1 MHRHVTHRRSGVA
14 TLVGAIVAI
23 GLVAAPVAAQSPEP
37 VSGGTLLFARNQEPA
52 SLNPMVG
59 SADNGSIFTI
69 MQMCDQLVEATG
81 DPEPQ
86 PGLAERWDR
95 SDDGLTWT
103 FHLRDAMFSDGTPV
117 TADDVVFSLTRW
129 ADPAI
134 NIDYGGL
141 ASSVE
146 SVTKVDDSTVQIT
159 LNRPDGAILDN
170 LAMFVASIVPQAV
183 IESIG
188 DEGFAEAPVCSGPF
202 MLKSWSRGQQL
213 ELVRNP
219 HYWNA
224 PQPYL
229 DGVTFR
235 FVADDNTRMLQLQ
248 QGEVHAAEEV
258 PYAQIDRIDALDGV
272 RVDSA
277 PVFKWDAI
285 WLNTTKPPLD
295 DLNVRQALNY
305 ATPKQAILDTILAGR
320 GDIANHIIAR
330 VKYWDPNVPAYPYDV
345 AKAKELM
352 AASSAPDGFDLQM
365 LIVAGDST
373 EQAMAQAIQAAWA
386 EIGVNVTIEPV
397 DIGTAFTRW
406 LANPNAEMS
415 ATFPGS
421 ALSSDTLSD
430 DNLAFVFMVPD
441 AGLNSFGTGWDNP
454 DVVAAVKAASGS
466 FDEEVRRTEFGKAQ
480 ALGMADAPA
489 VPLFFTDSRTG
500 LSDQVQG
507 FRTLPTGWWSL
518 REAWLAQ

>member
-1 MHRHVTHRRSGVA
+1 MVSQVRPRTRRASMLMGALAVTA
-14 TLVGAIVAI
+14 
-23 GLVAAPVAAQSPEP
+23 LVAAPVAAQSPAP
-37 VSGGTLLFARNQEPA
+37 VSGGTLTFARNQEPQ

-69 MQMCDQLVEATG
+69 MQMCDQLVRATG
-81 DPEPQ
+81 DPDPQ
-86 PGLAERWDR
+86 PGLAESWER

-103 FHLRDAMFSDGTPV
+103 FHLRDAQFSDGSPV

-134 NIDYGGL
+134 NVSYGGL

-146 SVTKVDDSTVQIT
+146 AVTKVDDSTVELT

-183 IESIG
+183 IEAIG
-188 DEGFAEAPVCSGPF
+188 DEAFAEAPVCSGPF
-202 MLKSWSRGQQL
+202 MLQSWTRGQQL

-219 HYWNA
+219 NYWDA
-224 PQPYL
+224 PRPYL
-229 DGVTFR
+229 DGVTFS

-248 QGEVHAAEEV
+248 QGEVLAAEEV
-258 PYAQIDRIDALDGV
+258 PYAQVERIDALDGV
-272 RVDSA
+272 SVDST

-285 WLNTTKPPLD
+285 WLNTAMAPLD
-295 DLNVRQALNY
+295 DLNVRLALNY
-305 ATPKQAILDTILAGR
+305 ATPKQAILDTVLFGR

-330 VKYWDPNVPAYPYDV
+330 VKYWDPEVPAYPYDLD
-345 AKAKELM
+345 KAKELM
-352 AASSAPDGFDLQM
+352 SQSSVPDGFDLP
-365 LIVAGDST
+365 LLVVAGDST
-373 EQAMAQAIQAAWA
+373 EQAMAQVIQAAWS

-406 LANPNAEMS
+406 LAPENAEMS

-421 ALSSDTLSD
+421 ALSSDTMSD
-430 DNLAFVFMVPD
+430 DNLVFVFMDPD
-441 AGLNSFGTGWDNP
+441 AGLNSFGTGWGNP
-454 DVVAAVKAASGS
+454 DVVTALKAASGS
-466 FDEEVRRTEFGKAQ
+466 FDEDVRRTEFAKAQ
-480 ALGMADAPA
+480 ALAMADAPA

-518 REAWLAQ
+518 SEAWLAQ

>member
-1 MHRHVTHRRSGVA
+1 MEGQFVPRRPRA
-14 TLVGAIVAI
+14 TMLAAAIAAI
-23 GLVAAPVAAQSPEP
+23 GVVAGPAAAQSPEP

-81 DPEPQ
+81 EPDPQ
-86 PGLAERWDR
+86 PGLAESWDR

-103 FHLRDAMFSDGTPV
+103 FHLRDAKFSDGSPV

-134 NIDYGGL
+134 NVNYGGL

-146 SVTKVDDSTVQIT
+146 SVTKVDDGTVQLT
-159 LNRPDGAILDN
+159 LSRPDGAILDN
-170 LAMFVASIVPQAV
+170 LAMFVASIVPKAV
-183 IESIG
+183 IEEIG
-188 DEGFAEAPVCSGPF
+188 DEAFAERPVCSGPF
-202 MLKSWSRGQQL
+202 MLESWTRGQEL
-213 ELVRNP
+213 KLVRNP
-219 HYWNA
+219 YYWNA

-229 DGVTFR
+229 DGVTFS

-248 QGEVHAAEEV
+248 QGEVQVAEEV
-258 PYAQIDRIDALDGV
+258 PYAQVDRVDALDGV
-272 RVDSA
+272 HVDSS

-285 WLNTTKPPLD
+285 WLNTAKPPLD
-295 DLNVRQALNY
+295 DLNVRLALNY
-305 ATPKQAILDTILAGR
+305 ATPKQAILDSILFGR

-330 VKYWDPNVPAYPYDV
+330 VKYWDPDVPAYPYDL
-345 AKAKELM
+345 AKAQELM
-352 AASSAPDGFDLQM
+352 AKSSVPDGFDLQM

-373 EQAMAQAIQAAWA
+373 EQAMAQAIQAAWS

-406 LANPNAEMS
+406 LAPENAEMS

-421 ALSSDTLSD
+421 ALSSDTMSD
-430 DNLAFVFMVPD
+430 DNLVFVFMDPD
-441 AGLNSFGTGWDNP
+441 AGLNSFGTGWGNP
-454 DVVAAVKAASGS
+454 DVVSAIKAASGS

-480 ALGMADAPA
+480 ALAMADAPA

-500 LSDQVQG
+500 LSDAVQG

>member
-1 MHRHVTHRRSGVA
+1 MDRHTHRRSRA
-14 TLVGAIVAI
+14 STIVGAIAAI
-23 GLVAAPVAAQSPEP
+23 GLVAAPAAAQSPEP
-37 VSGGTLLFARNQEPA
+37 VSGGTLLFARNQEPQ

-81 DPEPQ
+81 DPDPQ
-86 PGLAERWDR
+86 PGLAERWEQ
-95 SDDGLTWT
+95 SEDGLTWT
-103 FHLRDAMFSDGTPV
+103 FHLREAMFSDGSPV

-134 NIDYGGL
+134 NVSYGGL
-141 ASSVE
+141 ASSVA
-146 SVTKVDDSTVQIT
+146 SVSKVDDSTVAVT
-159 LNRPDGAILDN
+159 LSRPDGAILDN

-188 DEGFAEAPVCSGPF
+188 DEAFAEAPVCSGPF
-202 MLKSWSRGQQL
+202 MLESWTRGQEL
-213 ELVRNP
+213 KLVRNP
-219 HYWNA
+219 NHWNA

-248 QGEVHAAEEV
+248 QGEVHVAEEV
-258 PYAQIDRIDALDGV
+258 PYAQVDRIDGLDGV
-272 RVDSA
+272 SVDST

-285 WLNTTKPPLD
+285 WLNTTIAPLD
-295 DLNVRQALNY
+295 DLNVRLALNY
-305 ATPKQAILDTILAGR
+305 ATPKQAILDTILFGR
-320 GDIANHIIAR
+320 GEIANHVIAR

-345 AKAKELM
+345 EKAKELM
-352 AASSAPDGFDLQM
+352 AGSSAPDGFDLQM
-365 LIVAGDST
+365 LVVAGDST
-373 EQAMAQAIQAAWA
+373 EQAMAQVIQAAWS

-397 DIGTAFTRW
+397 DIGTAFSRW
-406 LANPNAEMS
+406 LAPQNAEMS
-415 ATFPGS
+415 STFPGS
-421 ALSSDTLSD
+421 ALSSDTMSD
-430 DNLAFVFMVPD
+430 DNLVFVFMDPD
-441 AGLNSFGTGWDNP
+441 AGLNSFGTGWGNP
-454 DVVAAVKAASGS
+454 EVVAAIKAASAS
-466 FDEEVRRTEFGKAQ
+466 FDEEVRRTEFAKAQ
-480 ALGMADAPA
+480 ALAMADAPA

-518 REAWLAQ
+518 QEAWLAQ